1 MFPLCTQASCQ
12 VSWQWFNQFPSEGTG
27 ATSEHTIATSL
38 NSRNGGAGEP
48 WLFLLCKPS
57 ASCKW
62 KGFSFTVLGT
72 RCRCVS
78 DAQFNEWSKVEK
90 PDTLNY
96 LFIQWNETA
105 WREMERGTLELGI
118 KGSPSLW
125 PVKLII
131 RHYHWSQKVEGI
143 QKRMS
148 CLLRKCKCL
157 VISQKTLKTKYK
169 PSCFRWLPNL
179 KIIGE

>member
-1 MFPLCTQASCQ
+1 MEEQENPGFFCC
-12 VSWQWFNQFPSEGTG
+12 VS
-27 ATSEHTIATSL
+27 
-38 NSRNGGAGEP
+38 
-48 WLFLLCKPS
+48 LLSHANEKVS
-57 ASCKW
+57 ALQCS
-62 KGFSFTVLGT
+62 GT

-90 PDTLNY
+90 PDTLSY
-96 LFIQWNETA
+96 LFIQWNKTA
-105 WREMERGTLELGI
+105 WREMETGTLELGI
-118 KGSPSLW
+118 KGSPSLLW

-179 KIIGE
+179 KITGE

>member
-27 ATSEHTIATSL
+27 ATSEHTTATSL
-38 NSRNGGAGEP
+38 NPGMEEQENPGFFCCVS
-48 WLFLLCKPS
+48 LLSHANEKVS
-57 ASCKW
+57 ALQCS
-62 KGFSFTVLGT
+62 GT

-78 DAQFNEWSKVEK
+78 DAQFNEWSKVEN

-96 LFIQWNETA
+96 LFIQWNKTA